1 MERDGGM
8 AGERVSGEGEGKR
21 KRETER
27 EKQRDR
33 VCQHLSLFP
42 KCQRWFI
49 AQANLC
55 RLSVTHGGFIRF
67 TS

>member
-8 AGERVSGEGEGKR
+8 AGERVSGEGEGER

-33 VCQHLSLFP
+33 ESVSAPVSIP
-42 KCQRWFI
+42 KMPEVVYC
-49 AQANLC
+49 
-55 RLSVTHGGFIRF
+55 S
-67 TS
+67 S